1 MAVYLD
7 IIWALNFLFD
17 SLLLYLTAIILK
29 REVRLW
35 RIFAGGL
42 IGSII
47 ILLVFTPLNS
57 YSGHPI
63 TKLCF
68 SIVMVFTVF
77 GFKRLRT
84 FLKSLMTFYFS
95 TFLIGGSLIGI
106 HYFIKFDF
114 QASSSVM
121 MASVQGF
128 GDPISWLFVLL
139 GFPLVWHFSKRNIE
153 GIEMTKIQY
162 DSLIKVLIVIN
173 GTEYRFTGL
182 IDSGNQLY
190 DPISKMPVMF
200 ISIEKRLEEFPEEII
215 KIAGSPEEIMMGN
228 DSIGGEWDHKMRVIP
243 CKVVGQEHQ
252 LIIAFKPDRI
262 AFEKDDNETI
272 EADKGLVS
280 FSMQQ
285 LSADDA
291 FQCIVH
297 PKMLTGRSKTHPD
310 AKVS

>member
-7 IIWALNFLFD
+7 IIWALNFMFD

-35 RIFAGGL
+35 RVFAGGL
-42 IGSII
+42 VGSVI
-47 ILLVFTPLNS
+47 ILLVFTPLNA

-63 TKLCF
+63 TKLLF
-68 SIVMVFTVF
+68 SVAMVLTAF
-77 GFKRLRT
+77 GFKRLRY
-84 FLKSLMTFYFS
+84 FLKGLMTFYFS

-114 QASSSVM
+114 QLSSSVM
-121 MASVQGF
+121 LASVKGF

-139 GFPLVWHFSKRNIE
+139 GFPLAWHFSKRNIE
-153 GIEMTKIQY
+153 GIEMAKIQY
-162 DSLIKVLIVIN
+162 DSLVQVLIVIEEK
-173 GTEYRFTGL
+173 EYRFKGL

-200 ISIEKRLEEFPEEII
+200 ISIKDRLEQFPQEII
-215 KIAGSPEEIMMGN
+215 KIAGNPEEIILGN
-228 DSIGGEWDHKMRVIP
+228 ESIGGEWEHKMRVIP

-262 AFEKDDNETI
+262 VLGKENEII
-272 EADKGLVS
+272 EVERGLVS

-297 PKMLTGRSKTHPD
+297 PKMLTGTSKINPD